1 MNVNVI
7 HWSLLGHLLFA
18 DMVEDEP
25 SKSKKSKGLSHER
38 IGTSDA

>member
-25 SKSKKSKGLSHER
+25 SEVEGVVS
-38 IGTSDA
+38 